1 MTKVRFLPTAELELL
16 REVAYYAK
24 ARTGTGERFNAAVK
38 QTVALAAHHPLGGAP
53 SRNETRTMRV
63 KGFPFNVVYR
73 PSVTEILI
81 VAIAPHRKRPFYW
94 QSRIG

>member
-1 MTKVRFLPTAELELL
+1 MTKVRFLPAAELELL

-24 ARTGTGERFNAAVK
+24 ARPGTGERFNAAVK
-38 QTVALAAHHPLGGAP
+38 HTVALAANHPLGGAP
-53 SRNETRTMRV
+53 SRKETRTMRV
-63 KGFPFNVVYR
+63 KGFPFNVIYR
-73 PSVTEILI
+73 PREKDILI